1 MIPTRSPTRTP
12 AAMSPLATAST
23 SSANWAQVRWV
34 HPPDGVLRE
43 NAVSFADSLA
53 LRSGR
58 SARLPSVV
66 TGASGATT
74 VSFTVTPGEGAGQ
87 GCTLPS
93 DDRGDHVTR
102 VSGPSPVF
110 AARPRWVW
118 ARAVPSWH

>member
-43 NAVSFADSLA
+43 NAVAFAASFA
-53 LRSGR
+53 LRTGR

-74 VSFTVTPGEGAGQ
+74 VSFTVTPGEGAEQ

-93 DDRGDHVTR
+93 DNHGDHVTM
-102 VSGPSPVF
+102 VTGPSP
-110 AARPRWVW
+110 ASAGP
-118 ARAVPSWH
+118 PSG